1 MNSFSPICLLLCIST
16 LTLAYDV
23 PPSIVVQP
31 EPVNIDTRK
40 VLLLRCEASGT
51 PEPTYKWEKNGT
63 FFDVDQ
69 EVHAQLEGGNLRIYP
84 VTKADNGIY
93 QCFANNHL
101 GTAMSQKILAAVAFM
116 DQFKS
121 TASET
126 VTKRVGES
134 LKMNCGGSGGL
145 PASHPAAY
153 VYWTDDSEKPTPI
166 TYNARINQD
175 LNGNLVF
182 SNVQPSDEKGY
193 YCLAMNNAV
202 GSSQRSPLISLN
214 IDTADDSQIPNNPT
228 KKEIAPKSRRF
239 RRENTLLGAVSE
251 HFYDESPSLHISKR
265 DLPPAPNK
273 AAVLATKPAASEI
286 AVRSQEFKMKCIAY
300 GNPTPDITWTRG
312 DEQLQSEG
320 RVIIEEFGQ
329 ELVISNVDSS
339 DSGTYT
345 CTARNSEG
353 EDSFSTVVSVESAPY
368 FPNPPSDETKGPG
381 ESVEIVCLAQGV
393 PTPNTVWL
401 VNGQPYDEYAANVD
415 PVTNTDSR
423 WTVISGVDKRAT
435 ISITNLQTTDS
446 NVFQCIA
453 TNKYREELTSVVLN
467 VVSIPARIPNFTPVT
482 RRLSVLQDGSAEFI
496 CHVEGRPTPTITWTF
511 KGMVL
516 TDGGKYNID
525 DVEGR
530 LVINDAME
538 VDEGVYECTAENTID
553 AQVHSETDDAT
564 LTVLGQTTIDVPPF
578 DLTIKEGA
586 VATFQCEMSYD
597 QELDRPTVIWMKGD
611 QELEAD
617 PDDNSL
623 RIEDAMISDSGTYT
637 CVVKT
642 TVDQNAGTVQE
653 VNASAELIVKGRPEP
668 PQDLELRIKESE
680 FAVDIFW
687 QPGNDNN
694 APIQYYMIQYD
705 TKWSDMRWQSQA
717 NETVNEQV
725 NPPYRKVL
733 HLQPF
738 VDYRFRIIAVNEI
751 GQSEPSNEIAP
762 AGDPQ
767 PAAPSKN
774 PTGVTGG
781 GTNPQS
787 MVIRWQAIHPFY
799 YGGDDFRY
807 VVAFKPRG
815 SNEPSTTAD
824 VYPDNTDDNPT
835 GVIQNYIVDARKPYE
850 EFEFSVQSVNS
861 VGEAPEPITYY
872 GFSGEAAPSAAP
884 SGVQVVAISAQEV
897 NITWDPVSQEDANGQ
912 LGGYNV
918 YYNARTASGQSKQM
932 CPQSPCMLRDLQAAT
947 TYEITVKAFTGAG
960 EGPASDMVTVVTD
973 SAPPGPV
980 YKLTV
985 DPFSYRLVLNWQEPI
1000 LTNGGLEGYKV
1011 KIQKV
1016 SESSETLDEEE
1027 TFEFMPEDELTL
1039 KYKTD
1044 PETRYRVEVRA
1055 YNEMGEGEI
1064 SLKEP
1069 TTSQE
1074 GRPSKPPAPEI
1085 DGIGTDH
1092 ANFTWDITNL
1102 NPTVSLVEIQYKL
1115 KDDQEFQTSE
1125 QFDVLDEDLIM
1136 VSGLESS
1143 TTYTAR
1149 LRVTNDAGS
1158 TVSPTTEFKTTG
1170 TGALADDGFVL
1181 GTWMIILIC
1190 IIILLILILLIIC
1203 IIKSQKGGKYNV
1215 SDKEK
1220 QLNKDIESTPLKDDG
1235 GFDEYKP
1242 PTGADGEPLRGSQG
1256 SLDDSEH
1263 GSSETDSLKEYADGE
1278 TGKFDEEGSFIGQY
1292 GDNKK
1297 QRQPDDEQGGAA
1309 YSTFV

>member
-16 LTLAYDV
+16 LTLAFFPRTNAQSPSEDDV

-214 IDTADDSQIPNNPT
+214 IDT
-228 KKEIAPKSRRF
+228 
-239 RRENTLLGAVSE
+239 
-251 HFYDESPSLHISKR
+251 

>member
-31 EPVNIDTRK
+31 EPVNIDTREE
-40 VLLLRCEASGT
+40 LLMRCEASGI

-69 EVHAQLEGGNLRIYP
+69 EVHAQLQGGNLRIYP

-121 TASET
+121 TASEL
-126 VTKRVGES
+126 VTKFVGEYH
-134 LKMNCGGSGGL
+134 KMNCGGSGGL
-145 PASHPAAY
+145 PDSHPAAY

-166 TYNARINQD
+166 TYDARINQD
-175 LNGNLVF
+175 LKGNLVF

-202 GSSQRSPLISLN
+202 GASQRSPLISLK
-214 IDTADDSQIPNNPT
+214 IKTADDSQIPNIST

-265 DLPPAPNK
+265 DEPPAPNT

-286 AVRSQEFKMKCIAY
+286 AVRSQEFRIKCIAY
-300 GNPTPDITWTRG
+300 GYPTPDITWMLG
-312 DEQLQSEG
+312 EEQLQSEG

-329 ELVISNVDSS
+329 ELVISNVDNS

-345 CTARNSEG
+345 CTATNSG
-353 EDSFSTVVSVESAPY
+353 GVDSFSTVVSVESAPY
-368 FPNPPSDETKGPG
+368 FPTPPSDETKGPG
-381 ESVEIVCLAQGV
+381 ESVQIDCLAQGV
-393 PTPNTVWL
+393 PSPNTVWL

-423 WTVISGVDKRAT
+423 WEVRSGVDKRAT

-467 VVSIPARIPNFTPVT
+467 VVSIPARIPSFTPVT

-511 KGMVL
+511 KGTAL

-530 LVINDAME
+530 LVINDAVE

-553 AQVHSETDDAT
+553 ATVYSETDDAT
-564 LTVLGQTTIDVPPF
+564 LTVLGQTTIHVPPV

-642 TVDQNAGTVQE
+642 TVDQNAGTVQK
-653 VNASAELIVKGRPEP
+653 VNASAELTVKGRPEP
-668 PQDLELRIKESE
+668 PQQLELRIKESE

-717 NETVNEQV
+717 NETVNVQV
-725 NPPYRKVL
+725 SPPYRKVL

-807 VVAFKPRG
+807 VIAFKPRG
-815 SNEPSTTAD
+815 SNEPSTFAD
-824 VYPDNTDDNPT
+824 VYPDNTNDNPT

-861 VGEAPEPITYY
+861 VGEAPEPVTYF

-884 SGVQVVAISAQEV
+884 SGVQVVAMSAQEV

-1016 SESSETLDEEE
+1016 SESSETLDEEVA
-1027 TFEFMPEDELTL
+1027 FEFMPEDELTL
-1039 KYKTD
+1039 KYNTD
-1044 PETRYRVEVRA
+1044 PETKYRVEVRA

-1069 TTSQE
+1069 TTFQE
-1074 GRPSKPPAPEI
+1074 GRPSKPPAPEV
-1085 DGIGTDH
+1085 DGTAPDH

-1102 NPTVSLVEIQYKL
+1102 NPTASLVEIQYKL
-1115 KDDQEFQTSE
+1115 KGKMFNNS
-1125 QFDVLDEDLIM
+1125 
-1136 VSGLESS
+1136 SS
-1143 TTYTAR
+1143 TQ
-1149 LRVTNDAGS
+1149 TNIMNLNCS
-1158 TVSPTTEFKTTG
+1158 QSNNI
-1170 TGALADDGFVL
+1170 L
-1181 GTWMIILIC
+1181 GLTNRRM
-1190 IIILLILILLIIC
+1190 
-1203 IIKSQKGGKYNV
+1203 
-1215 SDKEK
+1215 
-1220 QLNKDIESTPLKDDG
+1220 
-1235 GFDEYKP
+1235 
-1242 PTGADGEPLRGSQG
+1242 
-1256 SLDDSEH
+1256 
-1263 GSSETDSLKEYADGE
+1263 
-1278 TGKFDEEGSFIGQY
+1278 
-1292 GDNKK
+1292 
-1297 QRQPDDEQGGAA
+1297 
-1309 YSTFV
+1309 